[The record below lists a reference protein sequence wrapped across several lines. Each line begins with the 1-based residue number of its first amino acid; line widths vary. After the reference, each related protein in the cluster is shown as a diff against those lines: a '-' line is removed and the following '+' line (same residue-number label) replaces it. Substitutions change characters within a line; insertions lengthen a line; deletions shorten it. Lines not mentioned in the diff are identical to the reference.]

1 MVAQTNRTKMRYIR
15 WFTLLQQWRVIK
27 VVHIAETVEGQHG
40 ELVLS
45 VDALTKT
52 VYMICLATPRFHMH
66 SILLVHI

>member
-1 MVAQTNRTKMRYIR
+1 MVPTT
-15 WFTLLQQWRVIK
+15 
-27 VVHIAETVEGQHG
+27 ETVEGQHG

-45 VDALTKT
+45 VDALTKA